1 MISALTGA
9 IILIGCVLIAAASV
23 HFLIV
28 GVNFFS
34 NKNNLK

>member
-1 MISALTGA
+1 MFTGLMV
-9 IILIGCVLIAAASV
+9 LIGCVLIAATSI

-28 GVNFFS
+28 GVNLFS